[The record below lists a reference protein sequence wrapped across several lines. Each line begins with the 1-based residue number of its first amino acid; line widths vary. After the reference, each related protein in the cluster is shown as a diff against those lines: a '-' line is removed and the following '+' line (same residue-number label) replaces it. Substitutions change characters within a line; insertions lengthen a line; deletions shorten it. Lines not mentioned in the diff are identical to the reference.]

1 MPGQKH
7 VKSAIVIA
15 FALETG
21 CVTWFLKIPG
31 ATPVL
36 SILYLVT
43 GSAIALMLLSSSPLA
58 LPRLA
63 PGSRN
68 LRVNIYRVA
77 VLGLLALAMHSL
89 CRYWFDEIPL
99 DVNYADMLPIIKVMD
114 QRFLAGN
121 WHHIYDTIP
130 TIWNGTQPIYL
141 PSMWQPFVFAV
152 LFGVDM
158 RWITVAGLLFA
169 FGVFVFVFQ
178 PDSKSYRSFF
188 TAALAFLL
196 FWWLFADDTAGVISV
211 SEEGVVIAYYVFL
224 VLALVS
230 GNPWL
235 TGIAASLCMLS
246 RYALV
251 GWIPAYLV
259 YLLLTKKWKK
269 ATIFSFMGVVCLLFL
284 FIFPVGWQTF
294 LRLLKLPGDY
304 IHFAGVVWQDSPD
317 VFSTSLGFA
326 GLFGVH
332 HIALLHVLLITLSFA
347 VPMLFMIYCYWR
359 RWKKPESIANIP
371 LATLKLSLV
380 VFYSFI
386 DVPYLYL
393 FYTSSFV
400 SLISIALLLR
410 RRKSPGRSGREEEF
424 AGEKVSFSVG
434 GSLGN
439 RPFATALSPRFRR
452 QSSDLFPLGNIE
464 QSTDLVQVFSVIG
477 ETRNLM
483 LTAEFWL
490 PVALSQ
496 AGEDALMQFVQDGH
510 AERDILMTFGVVI
523 AIDAS

>member
-7 VKSAIVIA
+7 LKSAIVIA

-21 CVTWFLKIPG
+21 CVTWFLKVPG
-31 ATPVL
+31 TAPFL

-43 GSAIALMLLSSSPLA
+43 GVAIALMLLSSSPLH

-63 PGSRN
+63 PKGRN
-68 LRVNIYRVA
+68 LRVNIYRA
-77 VLGLLALAMHSL
+77 GVLGLLVLAMHTL

-121 WHHIYDTIP
+121 WNHIYDNIP
-130 TIWNGTQPIYL
+130 TIWNGIQPIYL

-152 LFGVDM
+152 LSGIDM
-158 RWITVAGLLFA
+158 RWITVAGLIFA
-169 FGVFVFVFQ
+169 FGVFIFVFQ
-178 PDSKSYRSFF
+178 ADSKSYRSFF

-196 FWWLFADDTAGVISV
+196 FWWLFADNTPGVISV

-246 RYALV
+246 RYALA

-269 ATIFSFMGVVCLLFL
+269 ATIFSLMGILCLLFL

-294 LRLLKLPGDY
+294 LRLLKLPGNY
-304 IHFAGVVWQDSPD
+304 VQFAGVVWKDSPD

-332 HIALLHVLLITLSFA
+332 HIALLHRLLIVLSFT
-347 VPMLFMIYCYWR
+347 VPMLFMIICYWKR
-359 RWKKPESIANIP
+359 RKNGESMANIP

-410 RRKSPGRSGREEEF
+410 RRKNSSRSGQQEEF
-424 AGEKVSFSVG
+424 GGEQISFAVG
-434 GSLGN
+434 GSLE
-439 RPFATALSPRFRR
+439 RPF
-452 QSSDLFPLGNIE
+452 
-464 QSTDLVQVFSVIG
+464 V
-477 ETRNLM
+477 
-483 LTAEFWL
+483 
-490 PVALSQ
+490 
-496 AGEDALMQFVQDGH
+496 
-510 AERDILMTFGVVI
+510 
-523 AIDAS
+523 